1 MLAPVLAARPPEEA
15 PPSYGAWLALRP
27 IPEVHEDLEAAE
39 EDEEAAAESPS
50 APVPSS
56 VSFPQNLMTQSL

>member
-15 PPSYGAWLALRP
+15 PPSYGEWLALRP
-27 IPEVHEDLEAAE
+27 IPEDEE
-39 EDEEAAAESPS
+39 EDVEAVAEPPS

-56 VSFPQNLMTQSL
+56 VSFSQNLMTQSL

>member
-15 PPSYGAWLALRP
+15 PPSYGEWLALRP
-27 IPEVHEDLEAAE
+27 IPEADEDVE
-39 EDEEAAAESPS
+39 EDEEAAAEYPS

-56 VSFPQNLMTQSL
+56 VSFSQNLMTQSL

>member
-1 MLAPVLAARPPEEA
+1 MLAPVLAARPSEEA

-27 IPEVHEDLEAAE
+27 IPEADEDQE
-39 EDEEAAAESPS
+39 EDQAAAELPS

>member
-1 MLAPVLAARPPEEA
+1 MLAPVMAARPPEEA

-27 IPEVHEDLEAAE
+27 IPEAG
-39 EDEEAAAESPS
+39 EDEEEDQVAEAEVPS

>member
-1 MLAPVLAARPPEEA
+1 MLAARPPEEA

-27 IPEVHEDLEAAE
+27 IPEVHEDEE
-39 EDEEAAAESPS
+39 EDEAVPPS
-50 APVPSS
+50 APAPSS

>member
-15 PPSYGAWLALRP
+15 PPSYGEWLALKP
-27 IPEVHEDLEAAE
+27 IPEASEDVEEDQAAE
-39 EDEEAAAESPS
+39 AEFPS

>member
-1 MLAPVLAARPPEEA
+1 MLAPVLAARPSEEA

-27 IPEVHEDLEAAE
+27 IPEAH
-39 EDEEAAAESPS
+39 EDEEEDQAAEAETPS

>member
-27 IPEVHEDLEAAE
+27 IPEAHEGEEGSQEAAVE
-39 EDEEAAAESPS
+39 PL

-56 VSFPQNLMTQSL
+56 VSFKQNLMTQSL

>member
-1 MLAPVLAARPPEEA
+1 VLAPVLAARPPEEA

-27 IPEVHEDLEAAE
+27 IPEADEDLEEDQAATE
-39 EDEEAAAESPS
+39 GPS

>member
-1 MLAPVLAARPPEEA
+1 MLAPVLAARPSEEA

-27 IPEVHEDLEAAE
+27 IPETDEQDQE
-39 EDEEAAAESPS
+39 EDQAAAAEAPS

>member
-1 MLAPVLAARPPEEA
+1 MLAPVLAARPSEEA

-27 IPEVHEDLEAAE
+27 IPEAS
-39 EDEEAAAESPS
+39 EDEEEEQAAEESPS

>member
-27 IPEVHEDLEAAE
+27 IPEASEDVEEDQAAE
-39 EDEEAAAESPS
+39 PETPS

>member
-1 MLAPVLAARPPEEA
+1 VLAPVLAARPPEEA

-27 IPEVHEDLEAAE
+27 IPEADEDLEEDQAAT
-39 EDEEAAAESPS
+39 EDPS

>member
-27 IPEVHEDLEAAE
+27 IPEADEDLEEDQAAE
-39 EDEEAAAESPS
+39 AELPS

>member
-1 MLAPVLAARPPEEA
+1 VLAPVLAARPSEEA
-15 PPSYGAWLALRP
+15 PPSYGAWLVLRP
-27 IPEVHEDLEAAE
+27 IPEADEHEE
-39 EDEEAAAESPS
+39 EDQAAAERPS